1 MPYLFVF
8 KLLWNSLKQDN
19 ASISRM
25 MITQL
30 QPHLL
35 LLAAWMLFSRLLYY
49 HMTEWTYGYS
59 IVKMI
64 DTEVS
69 LHAPCRAISHVEN
82 RARAYV
88 LLAFSLR
95 RMYQEMCYFLS
106 TFCQLIMAWF
116 RVWVSLE
123 KWQKKLGIL
132 VRSVGGFEKR

>member
-1 MPYLFVF
+1 
-8 KLLWNSLKQDN
+8 
-19 ASISRM
+19 
-25 MITQL
+25 
-30 QPHLL
+30 
-35 LLAAWMLFSRLLYY
+35 
-49 HMTEWTYGYS
+49 
-59 IVKMI
+59 MI

-116 RVWVSLE
+116 RV
-123 KWQKKLGIL
+123 
-132 VRSVGGFEKR
+132 